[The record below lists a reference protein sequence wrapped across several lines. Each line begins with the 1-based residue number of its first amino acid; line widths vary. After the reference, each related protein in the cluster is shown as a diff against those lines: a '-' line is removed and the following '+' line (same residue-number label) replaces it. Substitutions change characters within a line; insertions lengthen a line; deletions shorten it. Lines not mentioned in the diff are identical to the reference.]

1 MKHLILAGPVAAML
15 LATASCSGSGGHGSA
30 ASYLTVSNSK
40 VAFIHW
46 RIASNGH
53 LHGTITEN
61 GIGGIAPAQ
70 TLSTSSERFTGTMRG
85 KSVILTFASMYF
97 LHTRAT
103 GALSDGVLTMRIPQ
117 SDGAIRQV
125 KFIQSDKA
133 GYDRASAALH
143 RRIRDANLLAAK
155 QQARNRQRPASV
167 DAERNSQRALSKL
180 SSESSVASGGMLADD
195 LARFAHH
202 IHAAR
207 GHLAAAKK
215 DSSRSNRYC
224 VAALSVAGDTKA
236 VDGALESVQG
246 DVVSLRSHILVIRQD
261 AATTSALLRHSNK
274 AGVTVPKS
282 ASNVIPSAKAKIKQA
297 IARANFYIDQIN
309 ATDARARSIAHKL
322 AMGPCSGA
330 QYGSS
335 VRPIPHI
342 R

>member
-1 MKHLILAGPVAAML
+1 MKNLIVAGPVAAML
-15 LATASCSGSGGHGSA
+15 LATASCSGTDGHGSA
-30 ASYLTVSNSK
+30 DSYLTASNSK
-40 VAFIHW
+40 VAFIHL

-53 LHGTITEN
+53 LQGTITEN
-61 GIGGIAPAQ
+61 GIGGIAPTQ

-85 KSVILTFASMYF
+85 KSVTLTFASMYF
-97 LHTRAT
+97 LHT
-103 GALSDGVLTMRIPQ
+103 GAHGVLSDGVLTMRVPQ
-117 SDGAIRQV
+117 SDGAIQQL

-133 GYDRASAALH
+133 GYDRAIAALH
-143 RRIRDANLLAAK
+143 RRIRHANLLAAK
-155 QQARNRQRPASV
+155 QHAGNRQRPAYV
-167 DAERNSQRALSKL
+167 EAERSSQRALSKL
-180 SSESSVASGGMLADD
+180 SRDSSVASGGVLADD
-195 LARFAHH
+195 LAGFAHH

-215 DSSRSNRYC
+215 DSSHSNKYC
-224 VAALSVAGDTKA
+224 VAALSVAGDAKA
-236 VDGALESVQG
+236 VDGAVAAVQG
-246 DVVSLRSHILVIRQD
+246 DVLSLRSDILVIRQD
-261 AATTSALLRHSNK
+261 LATTSALLRHSSK

-282 ASNVIPSAKAKIKQA
+282 ASNVIPSAKVKIKHA
-297 IARANFYIDQIN
+297 IARANSYIDQIN